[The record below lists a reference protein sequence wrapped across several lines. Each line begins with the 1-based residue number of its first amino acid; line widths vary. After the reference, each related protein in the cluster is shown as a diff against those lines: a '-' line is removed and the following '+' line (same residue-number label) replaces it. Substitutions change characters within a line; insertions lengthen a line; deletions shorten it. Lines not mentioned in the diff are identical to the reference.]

1 MLRRA
6 RTLVGG
12 RRACADHRAENLRAQ
27 TWLSLLHVRPTLRL
41 CDRFAV
47 GGDDIAHRGSL
58 EVSGAVLL
66 SQHQR
71 ICNALNRERGD

>member
-6 RTLVGG
+6 RTLGG

-27 TWLSLLHVRPTLRL
+27 TWLSLLQVRPTLRL

-47 GGDDIAHRGSL
+47 GGDIAHRGSL